1 MARKNLGLLLL
12 MLMLVLSACGN
23 KAGNGSAGSSN
34 AAAAGDNSGS
44 TKTAE
49 KTELNFYFTGS
60 LNVKDMWEKI
70 VPMFEAQNDNIT
82 VKLTHIPSG
91 QGGQSTMDR
100 LLAAKKAGESKVDID
115 LFEASGSD
123 VLLGEKEGIFE
134 TVGTDTI
141 PNISKIEPSYIT
153 DLNNLAVPYRASSVV
168 LAYNSDT
175 VANPPQTA
183 DELYEWIRSN
193 PGRFAYNDP
202 ATGGA
207 GNSFVVTALYNFLP
221 DEAMHSQDPAIM
233 EQWKPGFDLLK
244 ELHPFMYQKG
254 VYPKKNQ
261 GTLDILATGEVDMVP
276 AWSDMALE
284 QLNKGLL
291 PENIKLTQIEPA
303 FTGGPAMVAIP
314 AMSVKKEAAQ
324 KFIDYVLSQE
334 AQETIVNVMFGY
346 PGIKWSEMPA
356 ELQTK
361 FESVAKGYR
370 QFQGGELGNEITQRW
385 QAEVATQ

>member
-1 MARKNLGLLLL
+1 MKGKNLLVGLI
-12 MLMLVLSACGN
+12 MLVLVLSGCGN
-23 KAGNGSAGSSN
+23 NAGNNSANSSVN
-34 AAAAGDNSGS
+34 SGEAAAAAGN
-44 TKTAE
+44 AVE
-49 KTELNFYFTGS
+49 PTELSFYFTGS
-60 LNVKDMWEKI
+60 LNVKSMWEKI
-70 VPMFEAQNDNIT
+70 VPMFEAQNKNIT
-82 VKLTHIPSG
+82 VKLVHIPSG

-100 LLAAKKAGESKVDID
+100 LIAAKKAGETSVDID
-115 LFEASGSD
+115 LYEASGSD
-123 VLLGEKEGIFE
+123 VLLGEAEGIFE
-134 TVGTDTI
+134 TVGIDTI
-141 PNISKIEPSYIT
+141 PNISKIEASYMT

-175 VANPPQTA
+175 VSTPPQTA
-183 DELYEWIRSN
+183 DDLYEWIRSH

-207 GNSFVVTALYNFLP
+207 GSSFVVTALYNFLP
-221 DEAMHSQDPAIM
+221 DEAVHSQDPAIM
-233 EQWKPGFDLLK
+233 EQWKQGFDLLK
-244 ELHPFMYQKG
+244 ELGPYMYQEG

-261 GTLDILATGEVDMVP
+261 GTLDILATGEVDIIP

-303 FTGGPAMVAIP
+303 FTGGPAMLAIP

-324 KFIDYVLSQE
+324 TFIDFVLTQE
-334 AQETIVNVMFGY
+334 AQETIVNEMFGY

-356 ELQTK
+356 ELQSK

-370 QFQGGELGNEITQRW
+370 QFQIGELGTEITKRW
-385 QAEVATQ
+385 QAEVAAQ